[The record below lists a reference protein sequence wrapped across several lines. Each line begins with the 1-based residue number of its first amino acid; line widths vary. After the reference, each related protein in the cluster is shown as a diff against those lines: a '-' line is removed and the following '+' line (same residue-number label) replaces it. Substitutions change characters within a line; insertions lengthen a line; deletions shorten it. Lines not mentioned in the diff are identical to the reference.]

1 VVGGKGDDFI
11 GIAGTTFSSVNGGAG
26 FNTLVFEG
34 SGMSV
39 NMTSMSTQVLSITQ
53 FDLSNLLNNASTD
66 PGAPDPKT
74 GLPSGTKQDVGA
86 THGNTLVLTLNDVV
100 GLVSEMKGV
109 SSQNKVISGSTS
121 ANHITILGDASATVD
136 LDQGSGWKSGTTE
149 TMNVWNG
156 YNYITGVVFNV
167 YHPLALTDANTSAD
181 LLIEQGVKVQMV

>member
-34 SGMSV
+34 SNMNV

-74 GLPSGTKQDVGA
+74 GLPSGTQQYVGA

-136 LDQGSGWKSGTTE
+136 LDQGWTQAGTDTI
-149 TMNVWNG
+149 NVWNG
-156 YNYITGVVFNV
+156 YSYTTGLVFDV
-167 YHPLALTDANTSAD
+167 YHNSSMGANTSAD
-181 LLIEQGVKVQMV
+181 LLIEHGVNLKIG